1 MTRLLEILISLAIV
15 AVLFTIIG
23 FILPS
28 SRHLEN
34 SVETNRKMTIVYD
47 TLNSMRRF
55 RDWNPAV
62 AGDPDIKINLS
73 GPETGVGAKVSW
85 ESEEKAIGNGSWTI
99 SRSEPGKAVE
109 YAIEDI
115 DRGRNKRSTFTFTP
129 TGKAGRNI
137 QITQSY
143 DVDYGMNLLG
153 RFSGMYVASNVGEK
167 MKIGLNSLSNMLAT
181 IPNVDYT
188 VLGKDDP
195 TMAPRLVDRP
205 GENLLVLNAA
215 VPLNQATIQTQM
227 KTNIEWIKKNMAA
240 NGLEAAGPVR
250 IITNEY
256 GSQIYSFD
264 VAQPVRKAGTDA
276 TTKLEGLK
284 LTNNVELLYNPP
296 SKIATVPFKGHMSN
310 LQNVRDALRAWA
322 MTRGYET
329 TERAYESWKNGID
342 PGFAPGQEGEY
353 DVVWAVK

>member
-28 SRHLEN
+28 SRHLEH
-34 SVETNRKMTIVYD
+34 SVETNRKMTIVFD
-47 TLNSMRRF
+47 TLNSARRF
-55 RDWNPAV
+55 KDWNPAV
-62 AGDPDIKINLS
+62 AGDPGIKIQRS

-85 ESEEKAIGNGSWTI
+85 ESDEKAIGNGSWTI
-99 SRSEPGKAVE
+99 AKSEPGKLVE

-115 DRGRNKRSTFTFTP
+115 DRGHNKRSAFTFTP
-129 TGKAGRNI
+129 TGKGGRNI

-143 DVDYGMNLLG
+143 DVDYGLNLLG
-153 RFSGMYVASNVGEK
+153 RFSGMYVSSNVGEE
-167 MKIGLNSLSNMLAT
+167 MKIGLSSLSNMLAT

-195 TMAPRLVDRP
+195 SMAPRLVDRP

-215 VPLNQATIQTQM
+215 VPLNQVTIQTQM

-276 TTKLEGLK
+276 TAKLEGVK

-296 SKIATVPFKGHMSN
+296 SKIAMVPFTGHMSN
-310 LQNVRDALRAWA
+310 LQNVRDALRAWV